1 MKTPSKRKQNGWT
14 PERRVKQSAAIHRWK
29 PWQQSTGAKTPEGKS
44 IVSQNAFKGGMKVQL
59 KEFRQILREQKELLE
74 KLK

>member
-14 PERRVKQSAAIHRWK
+14 PERRAKQSTAIHRWK

-44 IVSQNAFKGGMKVQL
+44 IVSRNAFKGGMKAQL
-59 KEFRQILREQKELLE
+59 KEFREILREQKELLE
-74 KLK
+74 KLR